1 MTKSQNQAP
10 VGRGERILA
19 NATAALAIVAFVCLI
34 AVLVAPLFGV
44 DFATDATWFWPIALL
59 VAWWGFP
66 LALIGV
72 AAVIII
78 RVISNRRHQ

>member
-19 NATAALAIVAFVCLI
+19 NATAVLAIVAFICLLAVLI
-34 AVLVAPLFGV
+34 APLAGV
-44 DFATDATWFWPIALL
+44 DFATDAPWFWPVALL

-72 AAVIII
+72 AAVIIW
-78 RVISNRRHQ
+78 RVIANRRHQ